1 MTPEELINQLYTR
14 IRDVLGMWEVTERV
28 VIVEVN
34 PQRVEFII
42 FEQTMFD
49 TPFVTT
55 RKALSEWAVSSD
67 STTLSAENRRKL
79 KEQFQAIHIL
89 DDWIERLRCGFC
101 IGQYAKDGKVW
112 ALLKEIFK
120 TDFLS
125 LSDSSTVESLP
136 RHDSLEPYLRNR
148 RGKAQFSLD
157 IYAYDFARE
166 GGRVRI
172 HRKWL
177 PLVERDTP
185 VSDQPHD
192 LLNEIVLSAASV
204 GEEITL
210 YVWESYNDEK
220 QYYHYEIRP
229 TQRDFTVRAM
239 VDQGVWKIVT
249 KQTSHQKGPYDTQS
263 GDEQQDVQVTLTDAP
278 PQICFVI
285 ESALGMPLLAKKNDP
300 ARRDK
305 PSEGET
311 DFEVLKEFCRSLLQT
326 VSAEIPQA
334 QFLFMFYGDKH
345 EEPAPYEFAR
355 LDAAKYAPS
364 EIRFLPQNKT
374 FFSAEN
380 AEQQL
385 NAFHEMQSITC
396 DWQKSLEWAAHELR
410 TLEWGRG
417 DRIAIWIGQSE
428 PHVHED
434 KQQHNLDL
442 YGFSSPYDFEHE
454 LEQGKREQGIRHFA
468 FFVSADVP
476 KNLRLSAKTVW
487 QNIPQ
492 EQNHF
497 SEIRLDSN
505 QDIQQPSMYQALR
518 DFLREVDVRTV
529 VKSTRPLTL
538 PFARIPSIIRFE
550 VGEGS

>member
-1 MTPEELINQLYTR
+1 
-14 IRDVLGMWEVTERV
+14 MWEVTERV
-28 VIVEVN
+28 VTVEVN
-34 PQRVEFII
+34 PQKVEFII

-49 TPFVTT
+49 TPSVTT
-55 RKALSEWAVSSD
+55 QKHLGEWPIRGAGA
-67 STTLSAENRRKL
+67 TLSDENRRELEEKF
-79 KEQFQAIHIL
+79 KAIDIPK
-89 DDWIERLRCGFC
+89 DWIEGLRYGFC
-101 IGQYAKDGKVW
+101 TGQYATDDEVRK
-112 ALLKEIFK
+112 LLGGIFQIN
-120 TDFLS
+120 FSS
-125 LSDSSTVESLP
+125 LPDSSTAKSLP
-136 RHDSLEPYLRNR
+136 DRNRLEHYLRNR
-148 RGKAQFSLD
+148 RGKAKFSLD
-157 IYAYDFARE
+157 IYAYDFARIE
-166 GGRVRI
+166 GKVKI
-172 HRKWL
+172 QEKWL

-185 VSDQPHD
+185 VSDQPHN

-204 GEEITL
+204 GKSITL
-210 YVWESYNDEK
+210 YVREIYNDRT
-220 QYYHYEIRP
+220 QSYRYEILP

-249 KQTSHQKGPYDTQS
+249 KQTSYQKGPYDAQN
-263 GDEQQDVQVTLTDAP
+263 GDEQQDDHFTLTDAP

-300 ARRDK
+300 ARRDR

-345 EEPAPYEFAR
+345 EEIAPYELKTA
-355 LDAAKYAPS
+355 DVKYAPS
-364 EIRFLPQNKT
+364 EIQFLPKNKT

-476 KNLRLSAKTVW
+476 KNLRQRARTVW

-518 DFLREVDVRTV
+518 DFLQGVTVRTV
-529 VKSTRPLTL
+529 VSSSRPFTL
-538 PFARIPSIIRFE
+538 PFAKIPPIIRFE
-550 VGEGS
+550 IGEGS